1 MFNIIACSTKSFG
14 IGKNGNLPWHISEE
28 LKLFKK
34 ITLNNILLIGRKT
47 MDNIKPLKNRNV
59 FVLTRNTL
67 LFEEALEKAIV
78 LAKNEN
84 KKIFVAGGGQ
94 IYKKA
99 FEYGIKNKR
108 IDTIYLSILKEEYE
122 CDTFIDVP
130 FFKVQNKYEYDE
142 FYHYE
147 LIPKLTQENEYLS
160 LLKDVMDNGIEKKG
174 RNGIT
179 KSLFGKTIKFN
190 LQDNFPLLTTKKMFF
205 RGVVEELLFFIRGD
219 TDSKKLEDKRIR
231 IWNGNTNREF
241 LDKLGK
247 TDRKEGVMGPMYGY
261 QWRNFNAPYDE
272 KNAKCFQKGLDQL
285 KEVIHQIKNEPHSR
299 RILLTDF
306 NPLQAKD
313 GVLYPC
319 HSIIIQ
325 FYVIDGYLDMFC
337 YNRSSDLFHGL
348 PFNIASSSLFLSL
361 IAMITNLKPR
371 NFILSI
377 GDAHIYESHY
387 DSVYEQL
394 SRFPYKLPKLSIK
407 NVSSLEDIENMS
419 YSDFK
424 IEDYEYHSSIKA
436 KMVA

>member
-1 MFNIIACSTKSFG
+1 
-14 IGKNGNLPWHISEE
+14 
-28 LKLFKK
+28 
-34 ITLNNILLIGRKT
+34 
-47 MDNIKPLKNRNV
+47 
-59 FVLTRNTL
+59 
-67 LFEEALEKAIV
+67 
-78 LAKNEN
+78 
-84 KKIFVAGGGQ
+84 
-94 IYKKA
+94 
-99 FEYGIKNKR
+99 
-108 IDTIYLSILKEEYE
+108 
-122 CDTFIDVP
+122 
-130 FFKVQNKYEYDE
+130 
-142 FYHYE
+142 
-147 LIPKLTQENEYLS
+147 
-160 LLKDVMDNGIEKKG
+160 MDNGIEKKG

-272 KNAKCFQKGLDQL
+272 KNAKCSQKGLDQL
-285 KEVIHQIKNEPHSR
+285 KEVIHQIKNDPHSR

-407 NVSSLEDIENMS
+407 NVSSLEEIENMT

-424 IEDYEYHSSIKA
+424 IEDYEYHLSIKA
-436 KMVA
+436 KLVA